1 MWKDYLVQMRIK
13 YDKIIEKLI
22 QLPSNHKNIMNEC
35 EILKLNETVTL
46 IEKHKITNPFNFM
59 ELINLQ

>member
-1 MWKDYLVQMRIK
+1 MRIK